1 MGEAKESEVLVTGGD
16 LNGHVGK
23 DCDGYDGVHGGGDG
37 YGERNEEGE
46 KILDMAQ
53 RKELLVCNTRYR
65 KKEQRLIT
73 FSSGG
78 RTSQLDY
85 ILIKP
90 SKVKNLK
97 DCKVIPGSEI
107 VSQHRMVVLDMWKS
121 KEHKRKVRKVG
132 RFKIWK
138 LKMGETRLKFRDV
151 VKMANVNRSKEGK
164 VKEIWQELKETL
176 RKASDE
182 VLGRTNP
189 GRKEQRESWWWNEDV
204 RQVLKQKKLAFKKWQ
219 KSKLEQ
225 DMDKY
230 KLKRR

>member
-1 MGEAKESEVLVTGGD
+1 MHGE
-16 LNGHVGK
+16 N
-23 DCDGYDGVHGGGDG
+23 G
-37 YGERNEEGE
+37 YGERNEEGK
-46 KILDMAQ
+46 KILDMAK

-65 KKEQRLIT
+65 KREEHLIT

-78 RTSQLDY
+78 RTSQLDH
-85 ILIKP
+85 ILIKQ

-121 KEHKRKVRKVG
+121 NEDKQKVRKVG

-138 LKMGETRLKFRDV
+138 LKMGEIKSKFGDV
-151 VKMANVNRSKEGK
+151 VKMANAKRSKEGE
-164 VKEIWQELKETL
+164 VEEIWQEPKETL

-189 GRKEQRESWWWNEDV
+189 SRKKTERIMVVE
-204 RQVLKQKKLAFKKWQ
+204 
-219 KSKLEQ
+219 
-225 DMDKY
+225 
-230 KLKRR
+230 